1 MLKRIARLE
10 RRLMLATLRLFMTRM
25 EKIGPLA
32 VEHWYD
38 CQGPQPTGRSNLVPE
53 Q

>member
-1 MLKRIARLE
+1 MLKRIAKLE

-38 CQGPQPTGRSNLVPE
+38 CQGPHPQDSAHLQPK

>member
-1 MLKRIARLE
+1 MLKRIAKLE
-10 RRLMLATLRLFMTRM
+10 RRLMLSTLRLLMTRM

-38 CQGPQPTGRSNLVPE
+38 CQQHDGSPDAQSSRQV
-53 Q
+53 

>member
-1 MLKRIARLE
+1 MLKRIAQLE

-32 VEHWYD
+32 VENWYD
-38 CQGPQPTGRSNLVPE
+38 CHATPQPETPSFAPE

>member
-1 MLKRIARLE
+1 MLKRIAILE

-38 CQGPQPTGRSNLVPE
+38 CQAQPQPKNTNFVSE